1 MISKYFVKS
10 FLSLAFCLLNTLLLA
25 QQDDCTFYLE
35 TIRKKNK
42 SINTSNYP
50 LDFEV
55 SENLK
60 MALRFSDNGATGV
73 NLTVKF
79 TDQKGY
85 PVELGNILTLD
96 FADGSQSAFILRS
109 KRMSTST
116 ATFTLWQ
123 ATSKQLAPDNPD
135 EARCEKLCQ
144 VNITAFSLTAYYE
157 IRKIQVPQ
165 TKSEIIRKII
175 QCLVQKESLN

>member
-10 FLSLAFCLLNTLLLA
+10 ILSIAFCLLNTLLLA
-25 QQDDCTFYLE
+25 QQDNCAFYVE

-42 SINTSNYP
+42 AINTSNYP
-50 LDFEV
+50 LDFAV
-55 SENLK
+55 SETLK
-60 MALRFSDNGATGV
+60 MAMRFSDNGAAGV
-73 NLTVKF
+73 YLTVKF
-79 TDQKGY
+79 IDQKGY

-96 FADGSQSAFILRS
+96 FADGGQSAFMLRS

-123 ATSKQLAPDNPD
+123 ATSELAPDNSN
-135 EARCEKLCQ
+135 EARCQRLCH
-144 VNITAFSLTAYYE
+144 VNITSISLTADYE
-157 IRKIQVPQ
+157 IRKIQVLQ
-165 TKSEIIRKII
+165 TQSEIIRKII